1 MRIIAVLV
9 FVMSCIASSGQ
20 VVISPYI
27 STGYAHHL
35 GRNGINVELGI
46 ESEFFQRV
54 DITLNYRY
62 MNAEQEIKVSAI
74 SANISYVFINRDNH
88 RLMLGPGF
96 SGGNYKRSTGTPGY
110 DKEYTSTWF
119 DWCKIR
125 YDYTL
130 YDRFRLGL
138 ITSLYGDDG
147 DGTFYVGFV
156 AGFKL

>member
-1 MRIIAVLV
+1 MRIIAVLI

-20 VVISPYI
+20 VAISPYI
-27 STGYAHHL
+27 SAGYAEHL
-35 GRNGINVELGI
+35 KFNGINLELGI

-62 MNAEQEIKVSAI
+62 MNADKEIKVSAI

-96 SGGNYKRSTGTPGY
+96 SYGNYKRSTGTPGY
-110 DKEYTSTWF
+110 DKDHTSTWF

-130 YDRFRLGL
+130 CDRYRLGL
-138 ITSLYGDDG
+138 IASLYGDDG
-147 DGTFYVGFV
+147 DGTIYVGVV

>member
-1 MRIIAVLV
+1 MRIITVLA
-9 FVMSCIASSGQ
+9 FLLASLASIGQ
-20 VVISPYI
+20 VATSPYI
-27 STGYAHHL
+27 STGYANHL

-46 ESEFFQRV
+46 ENEFFQRV

-62 MNAEQEIKVSAI
+62 MNTEKEIKVSAI

-96 SGGNYKRSTGTPGY
+96 SYGNYKRSTGTPGY
-110 DKEYTSTWF
+110 DKDYTSTWF

-130 YDRFRLGL
+130 YDRYRIGL
-138 ITSLYGDDG
+138 ISSLSGEDG
-147 DGTFYVGFV
+147 DQTFYIGVV